1 MGKTKSL
8 YPTNSVPFVDPRLSV
23 WFNEMFWNLETL
35 QVEYVE
41 GNAVELCNQKAPQHC
56 IEVLIQQGIWQGC
69 TSPGMI
75 FLVRLSWQYVAL
87 L

>member
-1 MGKTKSL
+1 
-8 YPTNSVPFVDPRLSV
+8 
-23 WFNEMFWNLETL
+23 MFWNLETL

-56 IEVLIQQGIWQGC
+56 IEVLIQQGIGREGC